1 MTEYRS
7 FNLEIIKELTAPI
20 EILQAKINHL
30 RELFH
35 IFESDKRQLVKN
47 FTKDD
52 FLSQIEDLTIN
63 MNRIQN
69 QLEKT
74 STNNTHKFLSF
85 KQSLIKKHKE
95 TYRDSLKILKL
106 NQSSLREIGLNLIE
120 NRNISKI
127 IYQISIIPSIGVYQ
141 WSELLDSL
149 KKNSLFL
156 RILKKVELYYQNII
170 HDKLKLE
177 LSKIPNDTDSSLIK
191 TYQKD
196 FQEDPSLSF
205 NEFIQNIEK
214 SLTKLEL
221 KAKRDIIQKAKD
233 IKELKKLKKKQKEQ
247 RETYEDYLKLSE
259 REFERKLR
267 RKSRE
272 KLKEIATAPEESD
285 SIEISDEIS
294 EKIEKFKSQFDK
306 RFEEEYLI
314 QNDDQKD
321 PIEVIRERK
330 RKKEKEFK
338 TYTKHFE
345 KNK

>member
-7 FNLEIIKELTAPI
+7 FNLDIIKELTAPI

-30 RELFH
+30 REL
-35 IFESDKRQLVKN
+35 IPTFESDKRQLVKN

-52 FLSQIEDLTIN
+52 FLSQIEDLTIV

-74 STNNTHKFLSF
+74 STDNTHKFLSF
-85 KQSLIKKHKE
+85 KLSLIKKHKE
-95 TYRDSLKILKL
+95 TYRESLKILKL

-127 IYQISIIPSIGVYQ
+127 IYQRSIIPSIGVYQ

-149 KKNSLFL
+149 KNNSLFL
-156 RILKKVELYYQNII
+156 RILKKVELYYQNLIQ
-170 HDKLKLE
+170 DKLKLE

-191 TYQKD
+191 TYQKA

-214 SLTKLEL
+214 SLTQLEL

-233 IKELKKLKKKQKEQ
+233 IKELKKLKKKQEEQ

-330 RKKEKEFK
+330 KKKRKRI
-338 TYTKHFE
+338 
-345 KNK
+345 